1 MRSVSRIA
9 AVIVSVC
16 STFVLVP
23 SVLAQEAAPSTT
35 TVARSGED
43 VQAVRDEL
51 EKLRAEFA
59 AVRQQYDDRLLAL
72 EQRLGQLAGGPRVSA
87 VAQAAAAP
95 DAPAAVNAPT
105 PQGSA
110 ATPESSA
117 AAGASKVFNPDTS
130 VIGNFVGVGG
140 KNPFSTEPAMQ
151 LSEAEVAFQAVVD
164 PYARADFFLAAGPE
178 GLDVEEGFITFTSLP
193 SHLLLKVGK
202 MRAQFGKVNTLH
214 THAMPTVDRPLVTQ
228 NLVGGEEGLADSG
241 MSLSR
246 LFPNSAMYLEATGEV
261 YTGNSGVFSTSQRSR
276 LNYVGRLRA
285 YRDITESM
293 NVDLGTSFAFG
304 PTDGAIDTPLLS
316 PDVVTTELNK
326 RLVGIDATFRYRPL
340 RRAIYQRFN
349 VRTEMIW
356 SRQDLSADAFTTA
369 FGMYG
374 LAEYQ
379 FARRWYA
386 GARLDRS
393 GRALDASLVDTGGS
407 FFVTFWPTEFAQIRS
422 QYRRTNF
429 AEGTNANELLF
440 QVNFAIGAHGAHA
453 F

>member
-1 MRSVSRIA
+1 MSCISRIT
-9 AVIVSVC
+9 AVILSVC
-16 STFVLVP
+16 STFVLVSP
-23 SVLAQEAAPSTT
+23 VSAQVAAPPAPAAVTRGS
-35 TVARSGED
+35 ED

-51 EKLRAEFA
+51 ERLRLEFA

-72 EQRLGQLAGGPRVSA
+72 EQRLGQVAGGPRATA
-87 VAQAAAAP
+87 VVQAAPAAEAP
-95 DAPAAVNAPT
+95 PVDAPA
-105 PQGSA
+105 PQTSA
-110 ATPESSA
+110 ATPESAA

-151 LSEAEVAFQAVVD
+151 LTEAEAAFQAIVD
-164 PYARADFFLAAGPE
+164 PYARADFYLAAGPE
-178 GLDVEEGFITFTSLP
+178 GLEVEEGFITFTSMP

-228 NLVGGEEGLADSG
+228 NLVGGEEGLSDSG
-241 MSLSR
+241 ISLSR

-261 YTGNSGVFSTSQRSR
+261 YTGNSGVFSTSARSR
-276 LNYVGRLRA
+276 LNYLGRVRA

-304 PTDGAIDTPLLS
+304 PTEGFSDAPLLT
-316 PDVVTTELNK
+316 PVAAGADLNK
-326 RLVGIDATFRYRPL
+326 RMIGIDATFRYRPL

-349 VRTEMIW
+349 LRTEMIW
-356 SRQDLSADAFTTA
+356 SRQDLSSEAITTA

-393 GRALDASLVDTGGS
+393 GRAFDASLVDTGGS
-407 FFVTFWPTEFAQIRS
+407 VFVTFWPTEFSQIRS

-429 AEGTNANELLF
+429 AEGVNANELLF
-440 QVNFAIGAHGAHA
+440 QLNFAIGAHGAHA